1 MQREIKRR
9 EAGAGQANG
18 QAESGKLGALWCNFM
33 HDAPRWPIHGE
44 YQCGI
49 CGRHYPVPWTE
60 SREFHARRG
69 LGA

>member
-1 MQREIKRR
+1 MQQEIERH
-9 EAGAGQANG
+9 EAGAG

-60 SREFHARRG
+60 NRVFHAHAG